1 MTEEDEAAGRDERR
15 KRAEEETAGMGKV
28 SVLVAEGF
36 EEVECLAVVDL
47 LRRAK
52 IETEMVSVTGSR
64 VVTGSH
70 RIEVV
75 TDRLIEEADFS
86 ETELLFLPGGGKGV
100 ANLSASAAVARAVR
114 NQLSAGKRAAAICA
128 APSILGKMGY
138 FAHRD
143 FTCYP
148 GWQDGIDGVD
158 GARWTGRGVM
168 TTGDITTGRGMGYAV
183 DFGLEL
189 VRILKG
195 EAEADAL
202 AERIQH
208 PGTVEGKRA

>member
-1 MTEEDEAAGRDERR
+1 MA
-15 KRAEEETAGMGKV
+15 KV

-52 IETEMVSVTGSR
+52 IEAEMVSVTGSR
-64 VVTGSH
+64 VVRGSH

-75 TDRLIEEADFS
+75 TDRLMEEADFQNS
-86 ETELLFLPGGGKGV
+86 DIVFLPGGGKGV
-100 ANLSASAAVARAVR
+100 ANLAASAATARVIR
-114 NQLSAGKRAAAICA
+114 NQMAAGKRVAAICA

-138 FAHRD
+138 FAHQK

-158 GARWTGRGVM
+158 GAEWTGDGVM
-168 TTGDITTGRGMGYAV
+168 TVGTITTGRGMGFAV

-195 EAEADAL
+195 EKEAESV

-208 PGTVEGKRA
+208 PGTVEK